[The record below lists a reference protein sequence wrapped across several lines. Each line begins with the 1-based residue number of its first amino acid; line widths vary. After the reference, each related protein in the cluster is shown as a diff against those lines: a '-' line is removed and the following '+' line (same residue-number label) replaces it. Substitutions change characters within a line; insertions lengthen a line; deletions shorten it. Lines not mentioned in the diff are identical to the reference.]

1 MLLTDCNGKAIGAS
15 VLELVSKVEIVDFAQ
30 HQEKMRAST
39 NRRFE
44 DAAEYPKA
52 INLLLENP

>member
-1 MLLTDCNGKAIGAS
+1 VIEAS
-15 VLELVSKVEIVDFAQ
+15 VWTLVLKVEIVDFAQ

-44 DAAEYPKA
+44 DAVEYPKE
-52 INLLLENP
+52 IKLLLENP

>member
-1 MLLTDCNGKAIGAS
+1 
-15 VLELVSKVEIVDFAQ
+15 
-30 HQEKMRAST
+30 MRAST

-44 DAAEYPKA
+44 DAVEYPKA